1 MRVCKRILWGIIVVT
16 LALLSLAGFFISLEI
31 IPRFAILGAL
41 TALEQQLLTKGIF
54 ICLFGFLFVLSIA
67 LPLLTRKKRESAV
80 VSLKNPLGEME
91 ISQKAICGFIQRIGK
106 GVEGVEDIK
115 ADIKLAEEGVDVYL
129 TLSAQGQGEIPRLI
143 DELQTVVKNYLN
155 NTVGIENVREVKV
168 KVAKIL

>member
-1 MRVCKRILWGIIVVT
+1 MRVCKRILWGIIVIA

-67 LPLLTRKKRESAV
+67 LPLLTRGKREGAV

-115 ADIKLAEEGVDVYL
+115 ADIRLVEEGVDVYL